1 MIGGLA
7 SRATPAAQ
15 PPSVTNLQQ
24 HMDIASIRTDYKR
37 GELDE
42 AHAAADPIEQFS
54 RWWAEARRSEIAE
67 VNAMTLATASAAGR
81 PSARTVLLK
90 DFDSRGFVFYTNY
103 DSRKGRELAANPQ
116 AALLFFWKELERQV
130 RIDGRI
136 EQVSAEDSDA
146 YYASRPLASRI
157 GAWASPQSEP
167 IAGKAWLVARAAEM
181 GLRHGLSPARPPH
194 WGGYRVCP
202 EAIEFW
208 QGRPSR
214 LHDRLLYTRGD
225 GGWLRSRL
233 AP

>member
-1 MIGGLA
+1 
-7 SRATPAAQ
+7 
-15 PPSVTNLQQ
+15 
-24 HMDIASIRTDYKR
+24 
-37 GELDE
+37 
-42 AHAAADPIEQFS
+42 
-54 RWWAEARRSEIAE
+54 
-67 VNAMTLATASAAGR
+67 MTLATASAAGR

-130 RIDGRI
+130 RIDGHI
-136 EQVSAEDSDA
+136 ERVSAEDSDA
-146 YYASRPLASRI
+146 YFASRPLASRI

-167 IAGKAWLVARAAEM
+167 IPGKAWLVAKAAEM

-225 GGWLRSRL
+225 GGWMRSRL

>member
-1 MIGGLA
+1 VQRVLRKRRRRCRSSLIIGI
-7 SRATPAAQ
+7 
-15 PPSVTNLQQ
+15 
-24 HMDIASIRTDYKR
+24 MDIASIRTDYKR